1 MGERVTGKF
10 INISHDAA
18 SLDGSSE
25 STGRMRVTARRQYAG
40 EIAGNSVGDLL
51 ACQTGEMRFGY
62 VGMDHFSGS
71 LHGRSGTF
79 VFQHG
84 EMNDRGAI
92 RAFGFIV
99 SGSGTGD
106 LQGIAGAVRI
116 VVSGENEHTI
126 TFDYTL

>member
-1 MGERVTGKF
+1 MSERVTGKF
-10 INISHDAA
+10 SNISHDVA
-18 SLDGSSE
+18 SLDAPSE
-25 STGRMRVTARRQYAG
+25 STGRMRVTARRLYSG
-40 EIAGNSVGDLL
+40 EITGNSVGDLL

-62 VGMDHFSGS
+62 VGMDHFRGS
-71 LHGRSGTF
+71 LRDRSGTF

-106 LQGIAGAVRI
+106 LQGISGGVQI

-126 TFDYTL
+126 TFDYSL

>member
-1 MGERVTGKF
+1 MSERVTGKF
-10 INISHDAA
+10 INISHDVA
-18 SLDGSSE
+18 SLDAPSE
-25 STGRMRVTARRQYAG
+25 STGRMRVTARRQYSG
-40 EIAGNSVGDLL
+40 EIAGGSVGDLL

-106 LQGIAGAVRI
+106 LQGIAGTVQIA
-116 VVSGENEHTI
+116 VSGENEHVI
-126 TFDYTL
+126 TFDFTL